1 MSCCVDDVI
10 CMSMSWMRRVSVWIC
25 MFMNIYA
32 LWVVDDVI
40 SMTAT
45 RWQRTVYEYVCIW
58 IFIYYE
64 LLCCWCD
71 QYEYELDEKGECLNM
86 YVYEYSYTV
95 SFYVDDVIVRVRA
108 GWQRTVFEYVS
119 VWIFIHCEFLCWWCD
134 STSMSWMRK
143 DSVWICICINIYI
156 LWVVNSDDVISM
168 STSWMRKDNVYCLV
182 VARTEPFTQPVMA
195 TRRSALLSRKSLRKM
210 PSMCFRYII
219 KRLTLL

>member
-1 MSCCVDDVI
+1 MASRSSEVNFTKNYTLLYLFFYFSLPAFTYSYIMSCCVDDVI

-40 SMTAT
+40 SMTTT
-45 RWQRTVYEYVCIW
+45 RWQRTVY
-58 IFIYYE
+58 
-64 LLCCWCD
+64 
-71 QYEYELDEKGECLNM
+71 
-86 YVYEYSYTV
+86 
-95 SFYVDDVIVRVRA
+95 
-108 GWQRTVFEYVS
+108 EYVS

-134 STSMSWMRK
+134 STSTSWMRK

-195 TRRSALLSRKSLRKM
+195 TRRSASLSRKSLRKM